1 MAVGVRDLD
10 VQSMFDAYVQ
20 TFPLTWNLHFF
31 PQAFLCDGL
40 GSHIADYSFVG
51 HMDESFYK
59 ELARSIE
66 VAERNGVD
74 TAYKGCLAEGF
85 PQLNAQ
91 GTAESL
97 VHARSMETGRMGTAR

>member
-1 MAVGVRDLD
+1 
-10 VQSMFDAYVQ
+10 MFDAYVQ

-40 GSHIADYSFVG
+40 GLHLADYSFVG
-51 HMDESFYK
+51 HMDEIFYK

-66 VAERNGVD
+66 VAEQNGVGP
-74 TAYKGCLAEGF
+74 AYQGCLGEGF

-91 GTAESL
+91 KTASDSMH
-97 VHARSMETGRMGTAR
+97 VRSMETGRMGTAR